1 MCVNKVYV
9 RDYLRAS
16 RVGNYFA
23 CGRCP
28 ACLQSRADRRS
39 RRIRYHTPQ
48 GFTSY
53 FVTLTYSNK
62 FVPYARKSDML
73 KQNETFFR
81 FDLKKKTCD
90 LLRVPIY
97 RDYDFRYYGKKKFI
111 KRNSDPVVGYSKYVK
126 DPYNVSDMS
135 GITYTHNNK
144 VVSRDSDKISVSF
157 TPDSQNFFKRLRKNL
172 SLAFGKTIPIS
183 YYSAPEYGP
192 TNQRFH
198 LHFLIWFPSC
208 FSEWQVRSFCSKAW
222 PYSDRNK
229 SSKFCE
235 VARNPAS
242 YLASYVNCSSNVSL
256 CLQKSFPLRPSHSL
270 DFGIS
275 SDVFSFQNVFK
286 TWREKKEFGF
296 ELSYIGSDG
305 RSVQTYVSY
314 PQYITSRYFPK
325 FKGFSRLNR
334 DKIVNALSSPSKFFA
349 LSSTPSRYTENSE
362 DVYPLLMYDSWNPCF
377 EFTGKLAN
385 YTILRINRAYDLY
398 FRPLGYTR
406 FDFANF
412 VVDFWDDY
420 NNFLYYKSQQNVN
433 PYLNLQAFYNLS
445 MVESSAI
452 ANESITSLLNSVDSF
467 PENFFDPNSFVQEI
481 SENIRLTN
489 KYNKNI
495 KQRKL
500 NCL

>member
-39 RRIRYHTPQ
+39 RRIRYHTPE

-73 KQNETFFR
+73 KQNESFFSS
-81 FDLKKKTCD
+81 DGKSCD

-111 KRNSDPVVGYSKYVK
+111 KRNSDSVVGYSRFV
-126 DPYNVSDMS
+126 DSPYDVSQMS
-135 GITYTHNNK
+135 GITYTHHGK
-144 VVSRDSDKISVSF
+144 VVFHDSDKISVSF
-157 TPDSQNFFKRLRKNL
+157 TPDSQNFLKRLRKNL
-172 SLAFGKTIPIS
+172 SVSFGKIIPIS

-198 LHFLIWFPSC
+198 LHFLLWFPSC

-222 PYSDRNK
+222 PYADRNK
-229 SSKFCE
+229 DSKFCE

-242 YLASYVNCSSNVSL
+242 YLASYVNCSSDVSL
-256 CLQKSFPLRPSHSL
+256 CLQRSFPLRPSHSL
-270 DFGIS
+270 DFGVS
-275 SDVFSFQNVFK
+275 SDLFSFQNVFD
-286 TWREKKEFGF
+286 TWQKKKQFGF
-296 ELSYIGSDG
+296 ELSYVGSDG
-305 RSVQTYVSY
+305 RPVQTFVRY
-314 PQYITSRYFPK
+314 PQYITFKYFPK
-325 FKGFSRLNR
+325 FKGFSRINR
-334 DKIVNALSSPSKFFA
+334 DKIVNALINPEKFFSLSSSPSRF
-349 LSSTPSRYTENSE
+349 TENSL
-362 DVYPLLMYDSWNPCF
+362 DIYPLLLGNSWNPFF
-377 EFTGKLAN
+377 EFSKYESR

-398 FRPLGYTR
+398 FRPLGYER
-406 FDFANF
+406 FDFANL

-420 NNFLYYKSQQNVN
+420 YNNLYYESQQNLN
-433 PYLNLQAFYNLS
+433 SFLNLQAFYNIGS
-445 MVESSAI
+445 VHRGEIS
-452 ANESITSLLNSVDSF
+452 NESIKNVLDSAVDF

-481 SENIRLTN
+481 SESVRLTN
-489 KYNKNI
+489 KYDKNI